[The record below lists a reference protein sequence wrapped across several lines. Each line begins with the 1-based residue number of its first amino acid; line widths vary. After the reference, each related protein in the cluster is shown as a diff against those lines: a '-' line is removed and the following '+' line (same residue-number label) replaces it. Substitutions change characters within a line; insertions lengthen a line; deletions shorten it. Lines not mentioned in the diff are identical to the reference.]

1 MKMDQRTEHQG
12 PKGKLTGDAAT
23 AQNTV
28 LGRGNVGSFNTSHL
42 VGGAYTLGNLS
53 GASLRQMKI
62 SFYTLSVGIAKKF
75 HTGQEYKWIPKM
87 FWEKRN

>member
-23 AQNTV
+23 AQNTAQGGV
-28 LGRGNVGSFNTSHL
+28 NGGSFNTSHL
-42 VGGAYTLGNLS
+42 VGGAYTLGYLS

-75 HTGQEYKWIPKM
+75 HTGQEYK
-87 FWEKRN
+87 